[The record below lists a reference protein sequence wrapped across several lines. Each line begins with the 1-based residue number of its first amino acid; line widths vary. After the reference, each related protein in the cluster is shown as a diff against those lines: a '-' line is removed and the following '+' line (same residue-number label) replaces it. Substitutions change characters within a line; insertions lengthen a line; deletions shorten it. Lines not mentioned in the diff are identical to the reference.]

1 MGKLQAV
8 LAFFCLRDCLKMT
21 ADELVRL
28 FVEKFLSDTFSEF
41 DSLKM
46 GDVMNVNVLIMNIGK
61 RLQRL

>member
-1 MGKLQAV
+1 MA
-8 LAFFCLRDCLKMT
+8 

-28 FVEKFLSDTFSEF
+28 FVEKFLSDTVSEF

-46 GDVMNVNVLIMNIGK
+46 GDVINVNVLIMNIGK